1 MYKVASTL
9 FHDALKIYG
18 TSKLCTETTVKQNFL
33 KVWWTQIYNIFFKSL
48 YFHQCYCKFICKHI
62 YNEIKTK
69 KRATGKKV
77 VIVFSGV
84 LGDFEEKE
92 PKCGTY
98 VGAGG
103 LVVSISTSALILSGN
118 S

>member
-1 MYKVASTL
+1 MREKWSKCTIYTPDIL
-9 FHDALKIYG
+9 CKI
-18 TSKLCTETTVKQNFL
+18 L
-33 KVWWTQIYNIFFKSL
+33 WWV
-48 YFHQCYCKFICKHI
+48 
-62 YNEIKTK
+62 KTK

-77 VIVFSGV
+77 VVVFSGV
-84 LGDFEEKE
+84 LGDFEENE

>member
-1 MYKVASTL
+1 MGLQIYVLKLL
-9 FHDALKIYG
+9 FL
-18 TSKLCTETTVKQNFL
+18 
-33 KVWWTQIYNIFFKSL
+33 TQIYDIFFKSL

-62 YNEIKTK
+62 YNVIKTK
-69 KRATGKKV
+69 KGPQEKKV
-77 VIVFSGV
+77 VVVFSGV
-84 LGDFEEKE
+84 LGYFEEKK
-92 PKCGTY
+92 PKCEAY

>member
-1 MYKVASTL
+1 MVFIGL
-9 FHDALKIYG
+9 HRQPLVVDD
-18 TSKLCTETTVKQNFL
+18 FL
-33 KVWWTQIYNIFFKSL
+33 NDIVFKSL

-77 VIVFSGV
+77 VVVFSGV

>member
-1 MYKVASTL
+1 MV
-9 FHDALKIYG
+9 
-18 TSKLCTETTVKQNFL
+18 E
-33 KVWWTQIYNIFFKSL
+33 
-48 YFHQCYCKFICKHI
+48 
-62 YNEIKTK
+62 
-69 KRATGKKV
+69 
-77 VIVFSGV
+77 VFSGHV

-92 PKCGTY
+92 PKCGIY

>member
-1 MYKVASTL
+1 MV
-9 FHDALKIYG
+9 
-18 TSKLCTETTVKQNFL
+18 E
-33 KVWWTQIYNIFFKSL
+33 
-48 YFHQCYCKFICKHI
+48 
-62 YNEIKTK
+62 
-69 KRATGKKV
+69 
-77 VIVFSGV
+77 VFSGV